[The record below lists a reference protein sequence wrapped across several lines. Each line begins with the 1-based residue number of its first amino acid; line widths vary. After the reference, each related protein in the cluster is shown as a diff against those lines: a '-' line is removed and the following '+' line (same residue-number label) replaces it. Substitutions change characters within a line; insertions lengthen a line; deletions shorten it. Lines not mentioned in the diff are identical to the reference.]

1 MPLPLLSVSTDGGPS
16 ALLIIAAVVVLGIGA
31 QWLAWRT
38 KFPSILLLLGFGFLA
53 GPVTGFIPQEALS
66 GDWVLT
72 FASLSVGII
81 LFEGGLTLR
90 FDEFKEVGRAVVNLI
105 TIGVLITGVLGTLGA
120 HYLAGFSWEVAVV
133 LGALLTVTGPTVVLP
148 LLRHVRPAG
157 RVGTIAKWEGITI
170 DPIGA
175 ILAVLVLEAVI
186 LINEPAEAAG
196 THESVW
202 GALATGLAFELVV
215 GVGVA
220 VLAAGLLIV
229 LLHRRLVPDWL
240 QNPVA
245 LMVVIAAFAVSNSL
259 QEEAGLLEATLLGII
274 MANQK
279 YVSVRRIVEF
289 KEDLRVLLISL
300 LFIVLSAR
308 LDASAFAIML
318 APGPLL
324 FLGALMLIIRPLA
337 VMASSWGTGL
347 TWREQGFLMWLAPRG
362 IVAAAVAS
370 LFSFRLAEFFPADA
384 ERIVPVV
391 FLVIVGTVAVYG
403 LTISPL
409 ARWLGLAM
417 PDPQG
422 ILFIGAQGWVRK
434 VATALQDLG
443 VRVQLVDANARNVR
457 QSRKLGLTAQRAN
470 ILAEGVIDDI
480 PLSGIGRLLAVT
492 PNDEVNALAA
502 LHFGEVFE
510 SDEVFQLPMRS
521 EGAPG
526 SNPGSEI
533 PRHLRGRPLFS
544 TDATYTS
551 LDERFESGAQI
562 FVAHLSATHTLAGL
576 MEEHEDESVTPL
588 FIVRGEKVKVFA
600 EDSEITPQPGDAVV
614 LLADQS
620 PGDGWLQPDA
630 PAIEVTPL
638 PKAALLATGGVPDPA
653 REEAQAAAEA
663 DGPSVAQAPPEAGDG
678 RPGEPI
684 PPGA

>member
-1 MPLPLLSVSTDGGPS
+1 M
-16 ALLIIAAVVVLGIGA
+16 
-31 QWLAWRT
+31 
-38 KFPSILLLLGFGFLA
+38 
-53 GPVTGFIPQEALS
+53 
-66 GDWVLT
+66 LT

-120 HYLAGFSWEVAVV
+120 HYLAGFTWEVSVV

-157 RVGTIAKWEGITI
+157 RVGTIAKWEGITV

-220 VLAAGLLIV
+220 VLAAALLIV
-229 LLHRRLVPDWL
+229 LLQRRLVPDWL

-308 LDASAFAIML
+308 LDATAFAIML

-324 FLGALMLIIRPLA
+324 FLAALMFVIRPLA
-337 VMASSWGTGL
+337 VAVSSLGTGL
-347 TWREQGFLMWLAPRG
+347 TWKEQGFLAWLAPRG

-434 VATALQDLG
+434 VASGAPGLGRARAAGGRERPQRAAVAQGRAAGPARQHPGRGRHRRPQAERDRPAAGGHAQRRGQRARGAPLWRG
-443 VRVQLVDANARNVR
+443 VRVRRGVPAAH
-457 QSRKLGLTAQRAN
+457 
-470 ILAEGVIDDI
+470 AE
-480 PLSGIGRLLAVT
+480 R
-492 PNDEVNALAA
+492 
-502 LHFGEVFE
+502 
-510 SDEVFQLPMRS
+510 
-521 EGAPG
+521 GAG
-526 SNPGSEI
+526 TTHATEI

-551 LDERFESGAQI
+551 LDERFEAGAEI
-562 FVAHLSATHTLAGL
+562 YVVHLNETRTLTALTG
-576 MEEHEDESVTPL
+576 EYEDDEITPL
-588 FIVRGEKVKVFA
+588 FVVRGEKVRVFA
-600 EDSEITPQPGDAVV
+600 EDAEITPQPGDALV
-614 LLADQS
+614 LLANE
-620 PGDGWLQPDA
+620 PPDGEWLRDDRKPTQTA
-630 PAIEVTPL
+630 ETTLPA
-638 PKAALLATGGVPDPA
+638 
-653 REEAQAAAEA
+653 
-663 DGPSVAQAPPEAGDG
+663 APPIGGDGDG
-678 RPGEPI
+678 RSVAPQ
-684 PPGA
+684 

>member
-1 MPLPLLSVSTDGGPS
+1 MPSP
-16 ALLIIAAVVVLGIGA
+16 LLIIAAVVVLGIGA

-53 GPVTGFIPQEALS
+53 GPVTGFLPQDALQ
-66 GDWVLT
+66 GEWLFPFV
-72 FASLSVGII
+72 SLAVGII

-105 TIGVLITGVLGTLGA
+105 TIGVLVTGVLGAVGA
-120 HYLAGFSWEVAVV
+120 HYLAGFTWDVAVV
-133 LGALLTVTGPTVVLP
+133 PGALLTVTGPTVVLP

-175 ILAVLVLEAVI
+175 ILAVLVLETVI
-186 LINEPAEAAG
+186 LIHEPAQAAG
-196 THESVW
+196 THGSAW
-202 GALATGLAFELVV
+202 GALATGIAYEVVV

-220 VLAAGLLIV
+220 ALSAALLIV

-245 LMVVIAAFAVSNSL
+245 LMVVVAAFAVSNSL

-308 LDASAFAIML
+308 LDPSAFAIML

-324 FLGALMLIIRPLA
+324 FLALLMLVVRPLA
-337 VMASSWGTGL
+337 VAASAWKTGL
-347 TWREQGFLMWLAPRG
+347 TWKEQAFLAWLAPRG

-409 ARWLGLAM
+409 ARWLGLAL

-443 VRVQLVDANARNVR
+443 VRVLLVDANSRNVR
-457 QSRKLGLTAQRAN
+457 QSRKAGLAAQRAN

-480 PLSGIGRLLAVT
+480 DLSGIGRLLAVT
-492 PNDEVNALAA
+492 PNDEVNSLAA

-510 SDEVFQLPMRS
+510 SDEIYQLPTRADGPRS
-521 EGAPG
+521 A
-526 SNPGSEI
+526 STEI
-533 PRHLRGRPLFS
+533 PRHLRGRPLFG

-551 LDERFESGAQI
+551 LDERSDAGAQ
-562 FVAHLSATHTLAGL
+562 VYVVHLSGTLTLPAL
-576 MEEHEDESVTPL
+576 LDEHDDEVQITPL
-588 FIVRGEKVKVFA
+588 FIVRGEKVRVFA
-600 EDSEITPQPGDAVV
+600 EDAEITPQPGDALV
-614 LLADQS
+614 LLADQALDDEWIVS
-620 PGDGWLQPDA
+620 ANLELAPETDELPARPPAVGGDGA
-630 PAIEVTPL
+630 GVTVV
-638 PKAALLATGGVPDPA
+638 PK
-653 REEAQAAAEA
+653 
-663 DGPSVAQAPPEAGDG
+663 
-678 RPGEPI
+678 
-684 PPGA
+684 

>member
-1 MPLPLLSVSTDGGPS
+1 MPTPLVT
-16 ALLIIAAVVVLGIGA
+16 IAAVVVLGIGA

-53 GPVTGFIPQEALS
+53 GPVTGFLPQDALQ
-66 GDWVLT
+66 GEWLFPFV
-72 FASLSVGII
+72 SLAVGII

-90 FDEFKEVGRAVVNLI
+90 FDEFREVGKAVVNLI
-105 TIGVLITGVLGTLGA
+105 TVGVVVTGVLGAVGA
-120 HYLAGFSWEVAVV
+120 HYLAGFSWDVAIV

-175 ILAVLVLEAVI
+175 ILAVLVLESVI
-186 LINEPAEAAG
+186 LIREPAEAAG
-196 THESVW
+196 EHGTVW
-202 GALATGLAFELVV
+202 GALAQGIAFEIVV

-220 VLAAGLLIV
+220 VLSAALLI
-229 LLHRRLVPDWL
+229 LLLQRRLVPDWL

-245 LMVVIAAFAVSNSL
+245 LMVVIAAFAISNSL

-274 MANQK
+274 MANQP

-308 LDASAFAIML
+308 LEPSAFEIML

-324 FLGALMLIIRPLA
+324 FLGALMLVVRPLA
-337 VMASSWGTGL
+337 VVLSSLGTGL
-347 TWREQGFLMWLAPRG
+347 DWREQAFLSWLAPRG

-370 LFSFRLAEFFPADA
+370 LFSFRLAEFFPAEA

-409 ARWLGLAM
+409 ARWLGLAQ

-422 ILFIGAQGWVRK
+422 VLFIGAQGWVRR
-434 VATALQDLG
+434 VAHALQGLG
-443 VRVQLVDANARNVR
+443 VRVVLIDANARNVR
-457 QSRKLGLTAQRAN
+457 LAKRAGLPAQRAN
-470 ILAEGVIDDI
+470 ILAEGVIDDLD
-480 PLSGIGRLLAVT
+480 LSGIGRLLAVT

-510 SDEVFQLPMRS
+510 SDEVYQLPMRADGPKS
-521 EGAPG
+521 PAT
-526 SNPGSEI
+526 EI
-533 PRHLRGRPLFS
+533 PRHLRGRPLFA
-544 TDATYTS
+544 TDATFTA
-551 LDERFESGAQI
+551 LDERLNAGAGVHVVRLTEDRT
-562 FVAHLSATHTLAGL
+562 FATLL
-576 MEEHEDESVTPL
+576 DEADTAEQLVTPL
-588 FIVRGEKVKVFA
+588 FLVRGEKVRVYA
-600 EDSEITPQPGDAVV
+600 EDADIQPQPGDALVV
-614 LLADQS
+614 LADR
-620 PGDGWLQPDA
+620 A
-630 PAIEVTPL
+630 PADVWTE
-638 PKAALLATGGVPDPA
+638 AE
-653 REEAQAAAEA
+653 EEADD
-663 DGPSVAQAPPEAGDG
+663 DGLDAQVEPPIRPDAGDG
-678 RPGEPI
+678 LPGRLEP
-684 PPGA
+684 PQG

>member
-1 MPLPLLSVSTDGGPS
+1 MPTPLVT
-16 ALLIIAAVVVLGIGA
+16 IAAVVVLGIGA

-53 GPVTGFIPQEALS
+53 GPVTGFLPQDALQ
-66 GDWVLT
+66 GEWLFPFV
-72 FASLSVGII
+72 SLAVGII

-90 FDEFKEVGRAVVNLI
+90 FDEFREVGKSVVNLI
-105 TIGVLITGVLGTLGA
+105 TIGVLVTGVLGALGA

-175 ILAVLVLEAVI
+175 ILAVLVLETVI
-186 LINEPAEAAG
+186 LIHEPTEAG
-196 THESVW
+196 GQHESVW
-202 GALATGLAFELVV
+202 GALMTGIAFEIVV

-220 VLAAGLLIV
+220 VLSAALLIL

-245 LMVVIAAFAVSNSL
+245 LMVVIAAFAISNSL

-274 MANQK
+274 MANQP

-300 LFIVLSAR
+300 LFIILSAR
-308 LDASAFAIML
+308 LDPSAFEIML

-324 FLGALMLIIRPLA
+324 FLAALMLVVRPLA
-337 VMASSWGTGL
+337 VMASSWRTGL
-347 TWREQGFLMWLAPRG
+347 NWKEQTFLAWLAPRG

-370 LFSFRLAEFFPADA
+370 LFSFRLAEFFPAEA

-403 LTISPL
+403 LTIAPL
-409 ARWLGLAM
+409 ARWLGLAQ

-422 ILFIGAQGWVRK
+422 VLFVGAQPWTRR
-434 VATALQDLG
+434 VAEVLQGLG
-443 VRVQLVDANARNVR
+443 VRVLMIDANARNVR
-457 QSRKLGLTAQRAN
+457 LARQAGLTAQRAN
-470 ILAEGVIDDI
+470 ILGEGVIDELD
-480 PLSGIGRLLAVT
+480 LSGVGRLLAVT

-510 SDEVFQLPMRS
+510 SDEVYQLPIR
-521 EGAPG
+521 GDGRVAT
-526 SNPGSEI
+526 EI
-533 PRHLRGRPLFS
+533 PRHLRGRPLFA

-551 LDERFESGAQI
+551 LDERFDGGAG
-562 FVAHLSATHTLAGL
+562 VHVLRLSEGEVPRLDELLDEPEG
-576 MEEHEDESVTPL
+576 EDAVTPL
-588 FIVRGEKVKVFA
+588 FVVRGGKVLVYA
-600 EDSEITPQPGDAVV
+600 EDSDVTPQAGDALVV
-614 LLADQS
+614 LADR
-620 PGDGWLQPDA
+620 PPPDA
-630 PAIEVTPL
+630 WLREAPAVPPESVDR
-638 PKAALLATGGVPDPA
+638 AT
-653 REEAQAAAEA
+653 
-663 DGPSVAQAPPEAGDG
+663 EAGDLPGGDGLPSG
-678 RPGEPI
+678 RVAP
-684 PPGA
+684 

>member
-1 MPLPLLSVSTDGGPS
+1 MPSPLLT
-16 ALLIIAAVVVLGIGA
+16 IAAVVVLGIGA

-38 KFPSILLLLGFGFLA
+38 RFPSILLLLGFGFLA
-53 GPVTGFIPQEALS
+53 GPVTGFLPQDALQ
-66 GDWVLT
+66 GEWLFPFV
-72 FASLSVGII
+72 SLAVGII

-105 TIGVLITGVLGTLGA
+105 TVGVLVTGVLGAVGA
-120 HYLAGFSWEVAVV
+120 HYLAGFTWEVAIV

-148 LLRHVRPAG
+148 LLRHVRPSG

-186 LINEPAEAAG
+186 LIHEPAEAAG
-196 THESVW
+196 AHGSVW
-202 GALATGLAFELVV
+202 GALATGLAYEVVV

-220 VLAAGLLIV
+220 ALSAGLLIL

-245 LMVVIAAFAVSNSL
+245 LMVVVAAFAISNSL

-279 YVSVRRIVEF
+279 VVSVRRIVEF

-308 LDASAFAIML
+308 LDRSAFEIML

-324 FLGALMLIIRPLA
+324 FLALLMLVVRPLA
-337 VMASSWGTGL
+337 VAVSSWKTGL
-347 TWREQGFLMWLAPRG
+347 TWKEQGFLAWLAPRG

-409 ARWLGLAM
+409 ARWLGLAQ

-422 ILFIGAQGWVRK
+422 LLFVGAQAWVRR
-434 VATALQDLG
+434 VATALHELG
-443 VRVQLVDANARNVR
+443 VQVLLIDANARNVR
-457 QSRKLGLTAQRAN
+457 QARKAGLPAQRAN

-480 PLSGIGRLLAVT
+480 KLGGIGRMLAVT
-492 PNDEVNALAA
+492 PNDEVNSLAA

-510 SDEVFQLPMRS
+510 SDEVYQLPMRS
-521 EGAPG
+521 DGVGTGAF
-526 SNPGSEI
+526 NPSSEI
-533 PRHLRGRPLFS
+533 PRHLRGRPLFGS
-544 TDATYTS
+544 DATFTS
-551 LDERFESGAQI
+551 FDERFEAGAQ
-562 FVAHLSATHTLAGL
+562 VYVVRLTEQQTLAAL
-576 MEEHEDESVTPL
+576 HEVAEETALTPL
-588 FIVRGEKVKVFA
+588 FLVRGEEVRVFA
-600 EDSEITPQPGDAVV
+600 EDADISPQPNDVIVV
-614 LLADQS
+614 LSDEDPASFWPYGAEPVVESAVDATAAGLDV
-620 PGDGWLQPDA
+620 PPDDR
-630 PAIEVTPL
+630 PPRSS
-638 PKAALLATGGVPDPA
+638 GVP
-653 REEAQAAAEA
+653 E
-663 DGPSVAQAPPEAGDG
+663 VGDG
-678 RPGEPI
+678 RAGRAPASE
-684 PPGA
+684 

>member
-1 MPLPLLSVSTDGGPS
+1 MPTPLVT
-16 ALLIIAAVVVLGIGA
+16 IAAVVVLGIGA

-38 KFPSILLLLGFGFLA
+38 RFPSILLLLGAGFLA
-53 GPVTGFIPQEALS
+53 GPVTGFLPQDALQ
-66 GDWVLT
+66 GEWLFPFV
-72 FASLSVGII
+72 SLAVGII

-90 FDEFKEVGRAVVNLI
+90 FDEFREVGRSVVNLI
-105 TIGVLITGVLGTLGA
+105 TVGVVVTGALGAVGA
-120 HYLAGFSWEVAVV
+120 HYLAGFSWDVAIV

-186 LINEPAEAAG
+186 LLHAPVEAAG
-196 THESVW
+196 HAGTLW
-202 GALATGLAFELVV
+202 GELIRGILFEIVV

-220 VLAAGLLIV
+220 VMSGLLLIV

-245 LMVVIAAFAVSNSL
+245 LMVVIAAFAISNSL
-259 QEEAGLLEATLLGII
+259 QDEAGLLEATLLGIF
-274 MANQK
+274 MANQP

-308 LDASAFAIML
+308 LEPSAFEIML

-324 FLGALMLIIRPLA
+324 FLALLMLVVRPLA
-337 VMASSWGTGL
+337 VAASSLGTGL
-347 TWREQGFLMWLAPRG
+347 NWKEQAFLAWLAPRG

-370 LFSFRLAEFFPADA
+370 LFSFRLEEFFPAEA

-409 ARWLGLAM
+409 ARWLGLAL

-422 ILFIGAQGWVRK
+422 ILFVGAQPWVRR
-434 VATALQDLG
+434 VAKALQGLG
-443 VRVQLVDANARNVR
+443 VRVLLIDANTTNVR
-457 QSRKLGLTAQRAN
+457 QSRRAGLPAQRAN
-470 ILAEGVIDDI
+470 ILAEGVKDDLD
-480 PLSGIGRLLAVT
+480 LSGIGRLLAVT

-502 LHFGEVFE
+502 LHFAEVFE
-510 SDEVFQLPMRS
+510 SDEVYQLPMRA
-521 EGAPG
+521 EATPNGVPNAA
-526 SNPGSEI
+526 SEI
-533 PRHLRGRPLFS
+533 PRHLRGRPLFA

-551 LDERFESGAQI
+551 LDERFAAGAR
-562 FVAHLSATHTLAGL
+562 VHVVELTENRTLTAL
-576 MEEHEDESVTPL
+576 ADQFDEEGAVTPL
-588 FIVRGEKVKVFA
+588 FLIRAEKVRVFA
-600 EDSEITPQPGDAVV
+600 EDAEITPLPGDTIVV
-614 LLADQS
+614 LVDALPGTDWIIDDNDEDEEDEIDVGPS
-620 PGDGWLQPDA
+620 GDGVAATPDT
-630 PAIEVTPL
+630 PAD
-638 PKAALLATGGVPDPA
+638 A
-653 REEAQAAAEA
+653 
-663 DGPSVAQAPPEAGDG
+663 
-678 RPGEPI
+678 
-684 PPGA
+684 